1 MTAPNPSDLQP
12 HDVLIIGS
20 GMAGL
25 AAAEAAGAAGLSVL
39 ILDKGRRIG
48 GRVATRRAEGFTFN
62 HGAQFLTARHPDF
75 ITACTGAAD
84 HGALAS
90 WQVAGRSALCGAP
103 TMRDFPA
110 HLGTGFEIRQAVEV
124 TRIET
129 GSGAV
134 TLHDKDGPV
143 ASGRQLVITA
153 PAPQAALLLRDAAP
167 DLAATAGMAEY
178 APCWTG
184 MYGFDAEQLPPPADP
199 LRNDSG
205 PVGWAVW
212 EDHRPATPAGG
223 GAALVVQAAPDWSI
237 AHLEEDSADVADALL
252 AAWRD
257 QSGLSPAAPSYLSAH
272 RWRYARVTTPAP
284 ADAARISAD
293 RRIALAG
300 DWLTGARIEDAWLS
314 GRQAMARLIDAG

>member
-1 MTAPNPSDLQP
+1 M
-12 HDVLIIGS
+12 LIIGS

-75 ITACTGAAD
+75 IAACTGAAD

-129 GSGAV
+129 GGDAV
-134 TLHDKDGPV
+134 TLHD
-143 ASGRQLVITA
+143 RTA
-153 PAPQAALLLRDAAP
+153 Q
-167 DLAATAGMAEY
+167 
-178 APCWTG
+178 
-184 MYGFDAEQLPPPADP
+184 
-199 LRNDSG
+199 S
-205 PVGWAVW
+205 
-212 EDHRPATPAGG
+212 PAG
-223 GAALVVQAAPDWSI
+223 
-237 AHLEEDSADVADALL
+237 DSL
-252 AAWRD
+252 
-257 QSGLSPAAPSYLSAH
+257 
-272 RWRYARVTTPAP
+272 
-284 ADAARISAD
+284 
-293 RRIALAG
+293 
-300 DWLTGARIEDAWLS
+300 
-314 GRQAMARLIDAG
+314 